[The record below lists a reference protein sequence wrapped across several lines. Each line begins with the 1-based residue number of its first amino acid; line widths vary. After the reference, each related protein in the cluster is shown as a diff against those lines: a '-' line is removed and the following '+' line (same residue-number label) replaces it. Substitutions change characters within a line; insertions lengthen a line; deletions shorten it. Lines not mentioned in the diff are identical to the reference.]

1 MTTLELVPGLVT
13 TREAIAAVYG
23 CGTFQGIEPADGA
36 GMVFVYSD
44 PSAGAEY
51 GYTFDGRAED
61 DEFGPLYLYTGAG
74 AKGDQKPSG
83 RNSSLLTHAEKGRE
97 LHLFVAHGKVRGSGA
112 MRQRYVG
119 QMVLDAVQ
127 PYEQRWAP
135 GADGVLRRVL
145 VFRLRPVPGATLDEA
160 NPIEPATQDTL
171 IELPEPPKASQ
182 PPAKPVKVPQQT
194 QAKDKQTEQHATAQT
209 TANVTGGKREVIR
222 REGQLVTA
230 FEAHLKSLGHTVKS
244 FQITVKGERG
254 TLVPDLYDAT
264 DNALYEAKGK
274 SRREDVRMAI
284 GQLLDYRRH
293 IGAPPGLRLVVLLP
307 SHPSDDVRDLLTTE
321 GIHLVVQ
328 TKAGFDGF
336 PLPAASV

>member
-1 MTTLELVPGLVT
+1 MTTLELAPGLVT
-13 TREAIAAVYG
+13 TREAIAAAYG
-23 CGTFQGIEPADGA
+23 CGTFQGIEPADEA

-83 RNSSLLTHAEKGRE
+83 RNRSLITHAEKERE
-97 LHLFVAHGKVRGSGA
+97 LHLFIAHGKVPGSGA
-112 MRQRYVG
+112 MQQRYVG
-119 QMVLDAVQ
+119 QMVLDPIQ

-145 VFRLRPVPGATLDEA
+145 VFRLRPAPGSTLDEA

-171 IELPEPPKASQ
+171 IELPEPPKASE
-182 PPAKPVKVPQQT
+182 PAKPVKVPQQT
-194 QAKDKQTEQHATAQT
+194 TAKDKQTEQHATAQT

-307 SHPSDDVRDLLTTE
+307 SYPSDDVQDLLVAE
-321 GIHLVVQ
+321 GIYLVVQ
-328 TKAGFDGF
+328 AGDTFEGF